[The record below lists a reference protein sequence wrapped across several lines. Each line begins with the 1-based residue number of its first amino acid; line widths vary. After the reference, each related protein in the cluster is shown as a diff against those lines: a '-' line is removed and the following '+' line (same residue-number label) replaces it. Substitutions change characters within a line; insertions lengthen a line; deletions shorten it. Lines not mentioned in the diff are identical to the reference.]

1 MVAEGSVVTG
11 RLLTFRVGP
20 GRFALL
26 LEDVLGVQDP
36 AEMGAVTDRGVLFQ
50 GHPVVALDAR
60 MLWRNGLG
68 PSAATMSPAV
78 VIVNS
83 GGGSRALMVDRV
95 EGIVEG
101 VEMRPL
107 PALVAPFV
115 RSVFR
120 GVTLHADGGR
130 LLVDPAALARTAA
143 EGGEWGSGE
152 A

>member
-1 MVAEGSVVTG
+1 
-11 RLLTFRVGP
+11 
-20 GRFALL
+20 
-26 LEDVLGVQDP
+26 
-36 AEMGAVTDRGVLFQ
+36 
-50 GHPVVALDAR
+50 
-60 MLWRNGLG
+60 
-68 PSAATMSPAV
+68 
-78 VIVNS
+78 
-83 GGGSRALMVDRV
+83 MVDRV